1 MRTGLSIYPAT
12 ENDRVAIENLIDNE
26 GYTAEWNEEWK
37 CYFFEEETDLYD
49 ALEMEISGGLGNEV
63 DCTFEGEF

>member
-12 ENDRVAIENLIDNE
+12 ENDRVAIENLIDK